1 MEKNLMVKKWGS
13 SLLVV
18 SLVAG
23 SLVPTLHPYQA
34 SAAVGQGVVTDTMFE
49 DLNGN
54 KIQDNGEKGVAGIQV
69 KLYNDQGQVVKTV
82 TTDATGKYL
91 FDNLDDGTYY
101 LNVDVN
107 NLPSDEKLFSAEG
120 INPSDGNSSYFT
132 ISNGSTVTGNFFTFT
147 PVKQVGTSSIKDAMF
162 EDLNGNSQKDSGENG
177 VAGIKVQLYSD
188 QGELIQTSTT
198 DANGE
203 YAFTEI
209 PNGTYYIHV
218 DTATIPSNE
227 KLYTTQ
233 GIGGDGNS
241 GYITITGDQS
251 ITGYHFGLYPQRG
264 TIQSFVYNDV
274 NGNGQKDGSEA
285 GIPNVTVSLYDYA
298 GNKVG
303 TAVTDSTGAYGF
315 SVQPGRYYAQA
326 NIPSGYQYAS
336 STYYGADGSTGY
348 FTVGN
353 EQNLRNELN
362 LGLKTTANSSVA
374 GSVKSD
380 QGAGLSGVTVEL
392 HDVQGNT
399 IATQKTDASG
409 NYSFQQVA
417 QGDYYTKVLIPTD
430 YSFVSGQGYGSD
442 GNSNYVHATGD
453 NAITGYSVTLKQQA
467 NANISGLIN
476 TTTDAGVSD
485 QNVSLYNVDGTLVKT
500 VATAADGSFAF
511 GSLPAGDYYVKAPI
525 PGGYTFASSNGFG
538 SDGNS
543 YYLHVGNNDT
553 INNLRLTL
561 AQETGQ
567 IRSTVF
573 EDLNKNGTQE
583 TGEVGILGAT
593 VTLYNTDG
601 TVKATTKTDSNG
613 LYVFENIAPSNYYV
627 KVTPPAGYSVLA
639 NSAFGKDGVSGY
651 IKLDTN
657 QTRTDMNASLVKV
670 EQFSS
675 VGWIYNKTL
684 ADDGVVTE
692 GETISVFESYVD
704 KNNYHNL
711 NFNLKDKDGKVL
723 DPSDYEITSSNPSVA
738 TIGLGNNGAPLYVA
752 RIQDVGST
760 LITIKDNQGN
770 VLRKYTINIKAS
782 AQNVGWIYNKDASA
796 DRSISNNDV
805 ITVPETYLDEYNNNN
820 VNFNLKDKDGNV
832 LDPHDYTF
840 TSSNTGVA
848 TMDYGTNGAKLYVA
862 RIQGPGSTLITVKD
876 VYGQVVRQYT
886 LNVTTPADIAVTSIT
901 LSATNISATVGD
913 TGKINATVAPANAT
927 NKALSYTPADSSIIS
942 VDSNGNWTA
951 KKAGTTTIAVKTTD
965 GSNIT
970 KTITVTVKAGD
981 VGVAGVVIAG
991 PYNVNVG
998 GAGQVSAWVTPDNAT
1013 HQELVYSVDDPSIVS
1028 IDPNTGKFTGL
1039 KVGST
1044 TVYAKSPSVNITV
1057 KTTINVN
1064 PIKATDITLGATNIA
1079 AKVGDTGKVN
1089 ATVAPAN
1096 TTNKTLTY
1104 TPADSSIIS
1113 VDANGNW
1120 TAKKAG
1126 TTTIAVKT
1134 TDGSNITK
1142 TITVT
1147 VSPADIG
1154 VASVVIAGPYNVDV
1168 GGAGQV
1174 NAWVTPDNATH
1185 QELVYS
1191 VDDPSI
1197 VSIDPNTGKFTGLK
1211 VGSTTVYAKS
1221 PSVNITVKTVIN
1233 VNPVK
1238 ATDITLGATDITTK
1252 VGDTGKISATV
1263 APSNTANKTLT
1274 YTPADSTIISVDA
1287 NGNWT
1292 AKKEGTTTIAVKTTD
1307 GSNITKTITVKV
1319 GPAVAVSG
1327 VVISGPYNVKVGAT
1341 GQVQAHVNPTN
1352 ATHQELVYTV
1362 DDPSIVSINANT
1374 GAFTGLKEGST
1385 TVYATSPS
1393 TGVTVKTTIN
1403 IASHFSSIVEQGNF
1417 NGDKPNGG
1425 PVQIYN
1431 AIEGLADKSSVTLT
1445 YNALDAEKESDQQTN
1460 GRRQIMFYVDGAPA
1474 DFNND
1479 YSFSISNTTVLN
1491 PNITNNNTDTRAL
1504 GHIEVQVT
1512 KGTSTITVKRK
1523 SDNMVVKT
1531 MTVTV
1536 Q

>member
-442 GNSNYVHATGD
+442 GNSNYMHATGD

-476 TTTDAGVSD
+476 TTTGAGVSG

-500 VATAADGSFAF
+500 VATAANGSFAF

-525 PGGYTFASSNGFG
+525 PGDYTFASSNGFG

-553 INNLRLTL
+553 ISNLRLTL
-561 AQETGQ
+561 AQEAGQ

-573 EDLNKNGTQE
+573 EDKNMNGTQE
-583 TGEVGILGAT
+583 VGESGLSGAL
-593 VTLYNTDG
+593 VTLYSTDG
-601 TVKATTKTDSNG
+601 TVVATARTDGNG
-613 LYVFENIAPSNYYV
+613 TYVFKGVTPSNYYI
-627 KVTPPAGYSVLA
+627 KVTPPTDYSVLA
-639 NSAFGKDGVSGY
+639 NAAFGKDGVSGY
-651 IKLDTN
+651 ITVDSN
-657 QTRTDMNASLVKV
+657 QTRTDMNAAMVIPVNSIWLRGPYTVQVGDKSQVYAGVKPENATDQRMTYTIADPSIV
-670 EQFSS
+670 SIDPVTGEFTALK
-675 VGWIYNKTL
+675 VGTTQVTAKAPATVPLTTTIT
-684 ADDGVVTE
+684 VTE
-692 GETISVFESYVD
+692 VPPV
-704 KNNYHNL
+704 K
-711 NFNLKDKDGKVL
+711 
-723 DPSDYEITSSNPSVA
+723 A
-738 TIGLGNNGAPLYVA
+738 T
-752 RIQDVGST
+752 D
-760 LITIKDNQGN
+760 
-770 VLRKYTINIKAS
+770 
-782 AQNVGWIYNKDASA
+782 
-796 DRSISNNDV
+796 
-805 ITVPETYLDEYNNNN
+805 
-820 VNFNLKDKDGNV
+820 
-832 LDPHDYTF
+832 
-840 TSSNTGVA
+840 
-848 TMDYGTNGAKLYVA
+848 
-862 RIQGPGSTLITVKD
+862 
-876 VYGQVVRQYT
+876 
-886 LNVTTPADIAVTSIT
+886 IT
-901 LSATNISATVGD
+901 LGASNISATVGD
-913 TGKINATVAPANAT
+913 KGKVDATVAPSDAANKT
-927 NKALSYTPADSSIIS
+927 LTYTPADTSIIS
-942 VDSNGNWTA
+942 VDGNGNWTA

-991 PYNVNVG
+991 PYNVQVG
-998 GAGQVSAWVTPDNAT
+998 EADQVSAWVTPDNAT

-1044 TVYAKSPSVNITV
+1044 TVYAKSPSVDITV
-1057 KTTINVN
+1057 KTTINVT
-1064 PIKATDITLGATNIA
+1064 PVKATSITLGATNIA

-1089 ATVAPAN
+1089 ATVAPSN
-1096 TTNKTLTY
+1096 TANKTLTY
-1104 TPADSSIIS
+1104 TPADSTIIS

-1147 VSPADIG
+1147 VSPADVG
-1154 VASVVIAGPYNVDV
+1154 VAGVYITGPYNVEV
-1168 GGAGQV
+1168 GGADQV

-1191 VDDPSI
+1191 VDDSSI

-1221 PSVNITVKTVIN
+1221 PSVGITVKTTIN

-1238 ATDITLGATDITTK
+1238 AKDITLGATDITTK
-1252 VGDTGKISATV
+1252 VGATGKVDATV

-1319 GPAVAVSG
+1319 GPAVAVSE
-1327 VVISGPYNVKVGAT
+1327 VVLSGPYNVKVGAT

-1385 TVYATSPS
+1385 TVNVTSPT
-1393 TGVTVKTTIN
+1393 TGVTVRTTIN
-1403 IASHFSSIVEQGNF
+1403 INAYFSSIVEQGNF
-1417 NGDKPNGG
+1417 NGDKPSGG

-1460 GRRQIMFYVDGAPA
+1460 GRRQFMFYVDGEPA
-1474 DFNND
+1474 NFNTD

-1491 PNITNNNTDTRAL
+1491 PNITNNNTDTKAL

-1512 KGTSTITVKRK
+1512 KGTSTITVTRK
-1523 SDNMVVKT
+1523 SDNKVVKT
-1531 MTVTV
+1531 LAVTV

>member
-442 GNSNYVHATGD
+442 GNSNYMHATGD

-476 TTTDAGVSD
+476 TTTDAGVSG

-525 PGGYTFASSNGFG
+525 PESYTFASSNGFG

-561 AQETGQ
+561 AQESGQ

-573 EDLNKNGTQE
+573 EDSNMNGTQE
-583 TGEVGILGAT
+583 VGENGLANAV
-593 VTLYNTDG
+593 VTLYNTSG
-601 TVKATTKTDSNG
+601 TLVATARTDSYG
-613 LYVFENIAPSNYYV
+613 SYAFENVTPGNYYV
-627 KVTPPAGYSVLA
+627 KVTPPTGYSVLA
-639 NSAFGKDGVSGY
+639 NAAFGKDGVSGY
-651 IKLDTN
+651 IKVDTN
-657 QTRTDMNASLVKV
+657 QTRTDMNAAVVIRVTGIWLSGSYSV
-670 EQFSS
+670 E
-675 VGWIYNKTL
+675 VGEKGQVY
-684 ADDGVVTE
+684 AGVQPDNATDQRITY
-692 GETISVFESYVD
+692 TIA
-704 KNNYHNL
+704 
-711 NFNLKDKDGKVL
+711 
-723 DPSDYEITSSNPSVA
+723 DPSIVSINPLTGEFTGLKVGKTEVTVKAPA
-738 TIGLGNNGAPLYVA
+738 TEALK
-752 RIQDVGST
+752 T
-760 LITIKDNQGN
+760 
-770 VLRKYTINIKAS
+770 
-782 AQNVGWIYNKDASA
+782 
-796 DRSISNNDV
+796 V
-805 ITVPETYLDEYNNNN
+805 ITVTD
-820 VNFNLKDKDGNV
+820 
-832 LDPHDYTF
+832 
-840 TSSNTGVA
+840 VA
-848 TMDYGTNGAKLYVA
+848 
-862 RIQGPGSTLITVKD
+862 PVKATD
-876 VYGQVVRQYT
+876 
-886 LNVTTPADIAVTSIT
+886 IT
-901 LSATNISATVGD
+901 LGATNISATVGD
-913 TGKINATVAPANAT
+913 TGKVNATVAPSNAD
-927 NKALSYTPADSSIIS
+927 NKTLTYTPADTSIIS
-942 VDSNGNWTA
+942 VDGNGNWTA

-970 KTITVTVKAGD
+970 KNITVTVKAGEIG
-981 VGVAGVVIAG
+981 VGGIVIAG

-998 GAGQVSAWVTPDNAT
+998 GAGQVTAWVTPENT
-1013 HQELVYSVDDPSIVS
+1013 SHPELVYSVADPSIVS
-1028 IDPNTGKFTGL
+1028 IDANTGKFTGL

-1044 TVYAKSPSVNITV
+1044 DVYATSPTTNIKV
-1057 KTTINVN
+1057 RTTINVN
-1064 PIKATDITLGATNIA
+1064 PIKATSITLGATNIA
-1079 AKVGDTGKVN
+1079 AKVGDTGKVD
-1089 ATVAPAN
+1089 ATVAPSN

-1126 TTTIAVKT
+1126 TTTMAVKT

-1147 VSPADIG
+1147 VSPADIN
-1154 VASVVIAGPYNVDV
+1154 VVSVVIAGPYNVNV
-1168 GGAGQV
+1168 GGTGQV
-1174 NAWVTPDNATH
+1174 TAWVLPENATH
-1185 QELVYS
+1185 QELVYT
-1191 VDDPSI
+1191 VADPTI
-1197 VSIDPNTGKFTGLK
+1197 VSIDANTGKFTGLK
-1211 VGSTTVYAKS
+1211 VGSTDVYATS
-1221 PSVNITVKTVIN
+1221 PTTGAKVRTTIN

-1252 VGDTGKISATV
+1252 VGATGKVDATV

-1327 VVISGPYNVKVGAT
+1327 VVISGPYNAKVGAT

-1385 TVYATSPS
+1385 TVNATSPS
-1393 TGVTVKTTIN
+1393 TGITVKTTIN